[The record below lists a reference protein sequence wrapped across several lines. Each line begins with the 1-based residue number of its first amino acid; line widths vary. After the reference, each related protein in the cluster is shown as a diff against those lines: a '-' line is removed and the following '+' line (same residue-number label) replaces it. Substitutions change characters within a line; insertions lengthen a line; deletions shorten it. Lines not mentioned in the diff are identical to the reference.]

1 MPVGRDERFRDTI
14 AKSNLLSCSIPSWLV
29 EAVIMSKESY
39 FLVPTADESTWK
51 FDRPVLFLGEW
62 CLRFDRK
69 VLWQKMDFLL
79 AAPYGCGKAK
89 KDSDAVEAK
98 RLERKYFPLL
108 CRELNK
114 FHQVNYGE
122 RFWKILL
129 GSWFER
135 YSTLILNRVRTLE
148 SCLLNYNVLGI
159 HAYPLEAYSL
169 AAGDSYAA
177 THAVDDHTW
186 NHFLCLRILE
196 SFQSFQILGEKALKP
211 EMNRFKIQTEKEF
224 SSVRPQWKELF
235 FEICRRIALRVARDT
250 DAMIIS
256 SYLSLKA
263 ELQLQMLLRQIP
275 KWILGPRLDDTVEP
289 NIELRKVLAGK
300 LGLESDELLEDIFKS
315 LIFQLLPICYLEGFG
330 HLNKKM
336 NERKWPSKPKFIF
349 TSNSFEYDEVFK
361 LWAGRK
367 MLDKFPL
374 IFGQH
379 GNNYGTHRYLN
390 PTIEETTCDKF
401 ITWGWTDNLG
411 KTVSA
416 FMFRNAGK
424 KFRNGNPSGKLLL
437 IETENEHRFRTW
449 DTTHEFRSYCDEQL
463 AFVKYLNPKP
473 KQELLVRLPLSS
485 RKKLSFENEIWGS
498 FGPEIQIESGE
509 NYIGNLISE
518 SRIVVHSYD
527 STGILET
534 LSRNIPTLAFWQN
547 NLDHLRDNV
556 IEDYQMLIDAGIIH
570 LTPESASSKVNEIW
584 DRVDEWWQSQ
594 DVQEAR
600 SKFCMKYAQS
610 SQRPVRDLKRILLES
625 VNMINSKD

>member
-1 MPVGRDERFRDTI
+1 MKLGKRFCDTI
-14 AKSNLLSCSIPSWLV
+14 AKSNLLSCSIPDWLV
-29 EAVIMSKESY
+29 EAVIMSKKSY

-51 FDRPVLFLGEW
+51 FDRPILFLGEW

-69 VLWQKMDFLL
+69 VLWQKMDFVL

-89 KDSDAVEAK
+89 KDSDSVEAK
-98 RLERKYFPLL
+98 RLEQKYFPLL
-108 CRELNK
+108 CRELNE

-148 SCLLNYNVLGI
+148 SCLLNYSVSDI
-159 HAYPLEAYSL
+159 YAYPLEGYSL
-169 AAGDSYAA
+169 AAADSYAA
-177 THAVDDHTW
+177 THAVNDDTW

-196 SFQSFQILGEKALKP
+196 LFQSFQTIGEKALKP
-211 EMNRFKIQTEKEF
+211 ETNRFKIQTENDFPLE
-224 SSVRPQWKELF
+224 RPQWKEVF
-235 FEICRRIALRVARDT
+235 FEIYRRISLRMARDT
-250 DAMIIS
+250 DAMILS

-263 ELQLQMLLRQIP
+263 ELQIQMLLRQIP
-275 KWILGPRLDDTVEP
+275 KWILSPRLDDGVEP
-289 NIELRKVLAGK
+289 SIEVRKVLADK
-300 LGLESDELLEDIFKS
+300 LDVVSDELLEDIFKS
-315 LIFQLLPICYLEGFG
+315 LIFQLLPICYLEGFS

-361 LWAGRK
+361 LWAARK
-367 MLDKFPL
+367 VLDKVPV

-390 PTIEETTCDKF
+390 PSVEETTCDKF
-401 ITWGWTDNLG
+401 ITWGWSDNLG
-411 KTVSA
+411 KTVPA

-437 IETENEHRFRTW
+437 IETEIERRFRTW
-449 DTTHEFRSYCDEQL
+449 DTTHEFRSYFNEQL
-463 AFVKYLNPKP
+463 AFVKYLNLKP

-485 RKKLSFENEIWGS
+485 RENLISENEIWGR
-498 FGPEIQIESGE
+498 FGPEIQIESGIKSIE
-509 NYIGNLISE
+509 NLISK

-570 LTPESASSKVNEIW
+570 LTPKSAASKVNEIW
-584 DRVDEWWQSQ
+584 DCVDEWWQSK

-610 SQRPVRDLKRILLES
+610 SQRPVRNLKRILLET
-625 VNMINSKD
+625 VNMIDSKQ